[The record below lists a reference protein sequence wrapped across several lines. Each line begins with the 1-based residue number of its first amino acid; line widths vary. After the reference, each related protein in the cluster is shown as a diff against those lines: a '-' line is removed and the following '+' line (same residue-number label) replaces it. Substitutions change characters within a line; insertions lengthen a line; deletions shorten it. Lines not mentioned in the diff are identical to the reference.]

1 MEYRDLSPGNKQ
13 SNTFPSFETNIFS
26 ATFENL
32 SKRRLTKTR
41 FKGNAGNLQTI
52 FDINQRIMEEPREF
66 S

>member
-1 MEYRDLSPGNKQ
+1 MEYSDLSPGNKHI
-13 SNTFPSFETNIFS
+13 SKFRNKHILRHVWKFI
-26 ATFENL
+26 
-32 SKRRLTKTR
+32 KRRLTKTR